1 MIAPVAIAIFG
12 YLLGLHSQFI
22 ILKTSYENHFEWL
35 HLRSL
40 LQIRSRNVFLIRIRR
55 RALLYGLAFLGLWL
69 YNHSLAQMGI
79 LTLLILLYTAAR
91 TDYQRGVVPDGLSL
105 VGVALGLIF
114 STFASI
120 DTPFIIFT
128 ISDFRLALLM
138 SSLIGML
145 VTSSILLWIAILFE
159 KITGREGLGFGD
171 VKLAGML
178 GAFLGVQGGFRVLV
192 YGAWIGLVFDLI
204 RMLIVRNF
212 SAKRSIPF
220 APALAV
226 GAIVYLWRF
235 LI

>member
-1 MIAPVAIAIFG
+1 MIAPIAIVLFG

-40 LQIRSRNVFLIRIRR
+40 LQIRSHNVFLSRIRR
-55 RALLYGLAFLGLWL
+55 RAVLYGLAFLGLWL
-69 YNHSLAQMGI
+69 YEQSLAQLGI
-79 LTLLILLYTAAR
+79 LALLVLLYTAAR
-91 TDYQRGVVPDGLSL
+91 TDYQRGIVPDGVSL
-105 VGVALGLIF
+105 VGVLLGLIF

-120 DTPFIIFT
+120 DTPFIIFS
-128 ISDFRLALLM
+128 ISDFRLALLV
-138 SSLIGML
+138 SALIGML
-145 VTSSILLWIAILFE
+145 LTSSILLWIAILFE

-178 GAFLGVQGGFRVLV
+178 GAFLGVHGGFKVLI
-192 YGAWIGLVFDLI
+192 YGAWIGLVFDLV

-220 APALAV
+220 APALAI
-226 GAIVYLWRF
+226 GAMVYLWRF
-235 LI
+235 FL